1 MWLTRRAIQN
11 NSGERRREI
20 RKEFFCL
27 NSRFWLFLKVFSQPK
42 KKAIQKTSYSSIIA
56 LTLQLSASSCANMFW
71 FCFVK
76 LLLTTKLL
84 NAHKIFKTNKNTFT
98 SHFDLSLCKTAHGEN
113 AAETIA
119 QFAIAIKENLKR
131 FSKSKN
137 RKEFNALCTY
147 WKWPWI
153 CHRTV
158 ENIFIRE
165 RQMHWRQRPA
175 IFVIV
180 FLLTFSENGI
190 NHCFNQFQ
198 YSSRDRE
205 K

>member
-98 SHFDLSLCKTAHGEN
+98 SHFNCCWFVLVQNSPWRKCGWN
-113 AAETIA
+113 NCSIC
-119 QFAIAIKENLKR
+119 NCNKR
-131 FSKSKN
+131 KFKA
-137 RKEFNALCTY
+137 F
-147 WKWPWI
+147 
-153 CHRTV
+153 
-158 ENIFIRE
+158 F
-165 RQMHWRQRPA
+165 
-175 IFVIV
+175 
-180 FLLTFSENGI
+180 
-190 NHCFNQFQ
+190 
-198 YSSRDRE
+198 
-205 K
+205 